1 MGYSIPQ
8 VSPKHQDSP
17 NTSANSDNN
26 AISAGGAKTTQGGIM
41 NTLILVTV
49 VVAALM
55 CVHAGRLPR
64 ENKYT
69 TRYDNINLDDI
80 LKSDRLLNFYVDCLL
95 GKEKRCS
102 PDAKELKANLPDA
115 LHTDCSKCSEKQ
127 KEGSDKVIHFLIDNK
142 PELWKQLEAEFD
154 PQGEYK
160 KKYNGRQHV

>member
-1 MGYSIPQ
+1 
-8 VSPKHQDSP
+8 
-17 NTSANSDNN
+17 
-26 AISAGGAKTTQGGIM
+26 M
-41 NTLILVTV
+41 NTLTLVTV
-49 VVAALM
+49 VVMLATLM
-55 CVHAGRLPR
+55 SVHAGRLPR

-95 GKEKRCS
+95 DREKRCS
-102 PDAKELKANLPDA
+102 PDAKELKANMLLTNVIPMASSFLVFLISNVPAHATYVLPIIANLPDA

-142 PELWKQLEAEFD
+142 PELWKELEARFD